1 MATGLKMK
9 VARVRGRSLSLSR
22 LSLIF
27 LRQSPKILT
36 LKGVRTTV
44 ESVLG
49 GVQTKYRLR
58 PHTLNGRRH
67 HGHQPLC
74 EERVGKKAVP
84 ELAHRVFRVGAKW

>member
-1 MATGLKMK
+1 MA
-9 VARVRGRSLSLSR
+9 ALSLSPGSR
-22 LSLIF
+22 SFF
-27 LRQSPKILT
+27 LGK
-36 LKGVRTTV
+36 
-44 ESVLG
+44 
-49 GVQTKYRLR
+49 VQRFLLLRGYGLRSKVSWVAYRLR